1 MNDKHQIKIK
11 KYYDPTKKKIELA
24 LIFLS
29 RILNLLRTSGQL
41 LKQEILKATNE
52 NFNKSNS
59 ILLIFWPSTLKQ
71 TELTKSVNNEDYSN
85 WSTAI
90 TVKLIS
96 QSQQF
101 EETKEKF
108 EVDELKK

>member
-1 MNDKHQIKIK
+1 MTSAKSKLRSITIQQR
-11 KYYDPTKKKIELA
+11 KKIELV

-52 NFNKSNS
+52 NRHKSNS
-59 ILLIFWPSTLKQ
+59 ILLFFWPSTLKQ

-85 WSTAI
+85 WSTAK

-101 EETKEKF
+101 EETKEKI